1 MQRENWWRVP
11 GNRGSEFGS
20 LRLVK
25 LKDGHLF
32 IDYSWNSTRSP
43 TSGPMRELDLVC
55 QFKNWDC
62 QLFDPVAYFQASL
75 VTLDNW
81 TIAGHHL

>member
-11 GNRGSEFGS
+11 GIRGSEFGS

-43 TSGPMRELDLVC
+43 TSGPMQKILSLLLHNKSIKKDEEVERSDGRALSLQLVR
-55 QFKNWDC
+55 NA
-62 QLFDPVAYFQASL
+62 LFHVE
-75 VTLDNW
+75 
-81 TIAGHHL
+81 